1 MSQQEFVPE
10 SQSQAH
16 DPLKEDEVYYPRA
29 PYSWSGKLDK
39 EATPRD
45 VPPSSYGEPKVQQ
58 GYPAQTNAGQND
70 AARGGQGGGGANSNN
85 AQAWQRQGGSSGDAG
100 GYQRGYGPY
109 RSYNSKYNSY
119 NASRGTSGGPGQ
131 GVPPWARPQQHRRAP
146 FRFGFILLILVAI
159 ALIQGLL
166 ANGGGFVG
174 VTGDIFGAII
184 GLLVLVLIVPLIILV
199 VFSGLLMRMF
209 RSGGLYRR
217 RRRWRGHQWPRGPYW
232 W

>member
-39 EATPRD
+39 EAIPRD
-45 VPPSSYGEPKVQQ
+45 VPPSSYGEPRAQQ
-58 GYPAQTNAGQND
+58 GYQAQTSAGKND
-70 AARGGQGGGGANSNN
+70 AAR
-85 AQAWQRQGGSSGDAG
+85 
-100 GYQRGYGPY
+100 
-109 RSYNSKYNSY
+109 
-119 NASRGTSGGPGQ
+119 TGQ

-146 FRFGFILLILVAI
+146 FRLGFILLILVAI

-174 VTGDIFGAII
+174 VTGDIFGAIF
-184 GLLVLVLIVPLIILV
+184 GLLVLVLVVPLIILV

-209 RSGGLYRR
+209 RSAGLYRG
-217 RRRWRGHQWPRGPYW
+217 RRRWRGRQWRRGPYW

>member
-16 DPLKEDEVYYPRA
+16 DPLLKEDEVYYPRA

-45 VPPSSYGEPKVQQ
+45 VPPSSYGEPRAQQ
-58 GYPAQTNAGQND
+58 GYQAHTSAGQND
-70 AARGGQGGGGANSNN
+70 AARTGQGGGGANSNN
-85 AQAWQRQGGSSGDAG
+85 AQAWQRQGGSGGNAG
-100 GYQRGYGPY
+100 GYQDGYGPY
-109 RSYNSKYNSY
+109 RSYNWSSGR
-119 NASRGTSGGPGQ
+119 RGGSGAQGQ

-146 FRFGFILLILVAI
+146 FRLGFILLILVAI

-174 VTGDIFGAII
+174 VTGDIFGAIF
-184 GLLVLVLIVPLIILV
+184 GLLVLVLVVPLIILV

-209 RSGGLYRR
+209 RSAGLYRG
-217 RRRWRGHQWPRGPYW
+217 RRRWRGRQWPRGPYW

>member
-16 DPLKEDEVYYPRA
+16 DPLKEDEVYYPRT

-45 VPPSSYGEPKVQQ
+45 VPPSSYGEPRVQQ
-58 GYPAQTNAGQND
+58 GYPAQTNPGQTDD
-70 AARGGQGGGGANSNN
+70 ARAGQGGGGANSSSS
-85 AQAWQRQGGSSGDAG
+85 QARQRQGGSNGNTN

-109 RSYNSKYNSY
+109 RSYNSYNTGQ
-119 NASRGTSGGPGQ
+119 GTSGGLGQ
-131 GVPPWARPQQHRRAP
+131 SVPPWARPQQHRRAR

-166 ANGGGFVG
+166 AGGGGFVG
-174 VTGDIFGAII
+174 VTGDVFGAIF
-184 GLLVLVLIVPLIILV
+184 GLLVLVLVVPLVILV

-209 RSGGLYRR
+209 RSGRPYRS
-217 RRRWRGHQWPRGPYW
+217 RRRWRGRQWPRGPYW

>member
-16 DPLKEDEVYYPRA
+16 DPLRDDEVYYPRA

-45 VPPSSYGEPKVQQ
+45 VPPSSYGEPRVQ
-58 GYPAQTNAGQND
+58 GYSAQTNAGQND
-70 AARGGQGGGGANSNN
+70 AARAGQGGGGAGTSSS
-85 AQAWQRQGGSSGDAG
+85 QAWQRQRGSSGNTN

-109 RSYNSKYNSY
+109 NSY
-119 NASRGTSGGPGQ
+119 NAGQ
-131 GVPPWARPQQHRRAP
+131 RVPPWARPQQHRRAP
-146 FRFGFILLILVAI
+146 FRFGVILLILVVI

-166 ANGGGFVG
+166 AGGGGFVG
-174 VTGDIFGAII
+174 VTGDVFGAIF

-217 RRRWRGHQWPRGPYW
+217 RRRWGGRQWRRGPYW

>member
-10 SQSQAH
+10 SQSPAH

-45 VPPSSYGEPKVQQ
+45 VPPSSYGEPRVQQ
-58 GYPAQTNAGQND
+58 GYQAQTNASQND
-70 AARGGQGGGGANSNN
+70 SARAS
-85 AQAWQRQGGSSGDAG
+85 QGGSGGVAG

-109 RSYNSKYNSY
+109 RSYNWSNG
-119 NASRGTSGGPGQ
+119 RQGGPGQ

-174 VTGDIFGAII
+174 VTGDIFGAIF
-184 GLLVLVLIVPLIILV
+184 GLLVLVLIVPLVILA

-209 RSGGLYRR
+209 RSTGLYRG
-217 RRRWRGHQWPRGPYW
+217 RRRWRGRQWPHGPYW